1 MKLDSLKRR
10 IEALEPEGGICPHC
24 QALEAMSE
32 EDLDARVQVLASGQS
47 VLADL
52 PDPRPSCPRCQK
64 AATMSEEELDA
75 ELARLNEILQ
85 EAIG

>member
-1 MKLDSLKRR
+1 MKLDSLKKRLA
-10 IEALEPEGGICPHC
+10 ALEPEGGICPHC

-32 EDLDARVQVLASGQS
+32 EELDARIQALASGQS

-52 PDPRPSCPRCQK
+52 PDPSPSCPRCKK

-75 ELARLNEILQ
+75 ELVRLDEILRD
-85 EAIG
+85 AIG

>member
-32 EDLDARVQVLASGQS
+32 EDLDVRIQALASGQS
-47 VLADL
+47 VVAYL
-52 PDPRPSCPRCQK
+52 PGPSPTCPRCQRS
-64 AATMSEEELDA
+64 AAMSEEELDA
-75 ELARLNEILQ
+75 ELARLDEILRD
-85 EAIG
+85 AIG